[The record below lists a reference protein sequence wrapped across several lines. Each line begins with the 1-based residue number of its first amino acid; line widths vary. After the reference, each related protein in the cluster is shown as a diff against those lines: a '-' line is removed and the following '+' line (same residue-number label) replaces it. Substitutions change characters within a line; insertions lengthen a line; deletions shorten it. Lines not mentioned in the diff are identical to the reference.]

1 MKYEAKGAYTIR
13 LRAPSSWE
21 WMGMTAH
28 AKPKG

>member
-1 MKYEAKGAYTIR
+1 MKYEAKGAYTIKSPQQ
-13 LRAPSSWE
+13 LWE